1 MKNDTLIKNFL
12 EGKEYESNNS
22 LTNRDC
28 KLYSYNLVIADRNKK
43 EIYKVSY
50 SKTTSTHI
58 NNVIYWATVLTSVLL
73 EGYTV
78 IEQ

>member
-1 MKNDTLIKNFL
+1 MKNETLIRNFL
-12 EGKEYESNNS
+12 EGKNYESNNS
-22 LTNRDC
+22 LTNRDN
-28 KLYSYNLVIADRNKK
+28 KLYSYNLVIADRKKK

-58 NNVIYWATVLTSVLL
+58 NRVIDWAR
-73 EGYTV
+73 GYTI

>member
-1 MKNDTLIKNFL
+1 MKNETLIRNFL

-22 LTNRDC
+22 LTNRDN
-28 KLYSYNLVIADRNKK
+28 KLYSYNLAIADRNKK

-58 NNVIYWATVLTSVLL
+58 NRVIDWAR
-73 EGYTV
+73 GYTV

>member
-1 MKNDTLIKNFL
+1 MKNETLIKNFL
-12 EGKEYESNNS
+12 QGKEYESNNS
-22 LTNRDC
+22 LTNRDN

-50 SKTTSTHI
+50 SKTTSAHI
-58 NNVIYWATVLTSVLL
+58 NRVIDWARN
-73 EGYTV
+73 YTV

>member
-1 MKNDTLIKNFL
+1 MKNETLIQNFL
-12 EGKEYESNNS
+12 QGKEYESNNS
-22 LTNRDC
+22 LTNRDN

-58 NNVIYWATVLTSVLL
+58 NRVIDWAT
-73 EGYTV
+73 GYTV

>member
-1 MKNDTLIKNFL
+1 MKNETLIKNFV
-12 EGKEYESNNS
+12 EGKDYESNNS
-22 LTNRDC
+22 LTNRDN

-58 NNVIYWATVLTSVLL
+58 NRVIDWAR
-73 EGYTV
+73 GYTV